1 MGSILKYDTLT
12 LYIKKYHYLIGQD
25 GNCRHNKGIQFNLD
39 RESVSQNWLAD
50 NQFTII
56 DFICDLEYYSY
67 SHNLSPV
74 SFLKMHFYP
83 NNYLGYSPRLSVL
96 LLATINQTC
105 LFVLN
110 NKKVKSKVIHLK
122 GFDKGF
128 ILVKQDEGT
137 S

>member
-25 GNCRHNKGIQFNLD
+25 GNCRHNKCIQFNLD
-39 RESVSQNWLAD
+39 LESVSQNWLAD

-56 DFICDLEYYSY
+56 DFIFDLEYYSY

-74 SFLKMHFYP
+74 SFLNMHHYH
-83 NNYLGYSPRLSVL
+83 NNYLGCLPRLS
-96 LLATINQTC
+96 I
-105 LFVLN
+105 LFNHHNKPNLPIVLN
-110 NKKVKSKVIHLK
+110 NKKVKSKVIYLR

-128 ILVKQDEGT
+128 ILD
-137 S
+137 